1 MKKILIVLIILLNF
15 TSFSQSQPINKKD
28 SQGKKHGVWKKP
40 YKDVKIYQYVG
51 QFRHGVPYGTFTYY
65 YKSGNVES
73 KMRFVKG
80 TQVAYSTMY
89 HESSGRIMAKG
100 KYVNQQKDSL
110 WLYFDNKGQLKSQE
124 WYKNGKLNGQRVVYY
139 EPVNG
144 QYRVARYEYYK
155 DGMLNG
161 DFKEY
166 YKNTKLKSQGRYI
179 NGFLDGNVV
188 YYYQNGRI
196 QKVEKYAHNV
206 KHGWW
211 VFYDEKGQQVGKK
224 LYYEGRALKGKEL
237 EEKAKLFE
245 RKK

>member
-1 MKKILIVLIILLNF
+1 MKQVLTSLLLLLSF
-15 TSFSQSQPINKKD
+15 ASFSQNQPINKKD
-28 SQGKKHGVWKKP
+28 SQGKKDGVWKKP
-40 YKDVKIYQYVG
+40 YKDVKVYQYVG
-51 QFRHGVPYGTFTYY
+51 QFKHGEPYGTFTYY

-73 KMRFVKG
+73 KMTFVDG
-80 TQVAYSTMY
+80 TKKAYAKLY
-89 HESSGRIMAKG
+89 HESTGRLMAKG

-166 YKNTKLKSQGRYI
+166 YKNTKLKAQGKYV
-179 NGFLDGNVV
+179 NGFLDGNVI
-188 YYYQNGRI
+188 YYHQNGRI

-211 VFYDEKGQQVGKK
+211 VFYDDKGQQVGKK
-224 LYYEGRALKGKEL
+224 LYYEGRVLKGKEL

>member
-1 MKKILIVLIILLNF
+1 MKQLLSLILLLTTTITF
-15 TSFSQSQPINKKD
+15 AQINQKD
-28 SQGKKHGVWKKP
+28 ANGKKHGEWKKP
-40 YKDVKIYQYVG
+40 YKDVKVYRYVG
-51 QFRHGVPYGTFTYY
+51 QFNHGVPYGTFTYF
-65 YKSGNVES
+65 YKSGNVQS
-73 KMRFVKG
+73 KMRFVDG
-80 TQVAYSTMY
+80 TKLAYATLY

-155 DGMLNG
+155 DGMLHG

-166 YKNTKLKSQGRYI
+166 YKTTKLKTQGKYVD
-179 NGFLDGNVV
+179 GFLNGIVT

-196 QKVEKYAHNV
+196 QKVERYAYNV

-211 VFYDEKGQQVGKK
+211 VFYDEKGQSIGKK
-224 LYYEGRALKGKEL
+224 LYYQGRALKGKEL

-245 RKK
+245 KKK